1 MKTADQPLQR
11 PPAAL
16 TRSSCR
22 AEWIGTAQDGA
33 SQQAPRT
40 DVDASAELSDREKF
54 VRALSR
60 DSAEGAPRG
69 GNRESS
75 GVMRRRQVKRL
86 GYQAHHIRS
95 LHFRIY
101 LPVTRFGCGDSRR
114 RASSGLVRSHF
125 SCQALR
131 LGSAPVYLL
140 ARPCFCARLLIS
152 LLTGREPLLLGSLQR
167 VRP

>member
-1 MKTADQPLQR
+1 MRLMKTAGQPLQR

-60 DSAEGAPRG
+60 ETAERAPRG
-69 GNRESS
+69 GDRESS
-75 GVMRRRQVKRL
+75 AVMRRRQVKRL
-86 GYQAHHIRS
+86 GYQAHHIPS

-101 LPVTRFGCGDSRR
+101 LPVTRFGSGDSRR
-114 RASSGLVRSHF
+114 ILVSSKPFIVVHACHTIQHAHPREPVGSSG
-125 SCQALR
+125 
-131 LGSAPVYLL
+131 P
-140 ARPCFCARLLIS
+140 
-152 LLTGREPLLLGSLQR
+152 
-167 VRP
+167 

>member
-1 MKTADQPLQR
+1 MRLMKTADQPLQR

-16 TRSSCR
+16 TRSSYR
-22 AEWIGTAQDGA
+22 DEWIGTAQDGA

-60 DSAEGAPRG
+60 DSAQGAPRG
-69 GNRESS
+69 ENRESS

-101 LPVTRFGCGDSRR
+101 LPVTRFGCGDNRRIGLFSADFSR
-114 RASSGLVRSHF
+114 VF
-125 SCQALR
+125 
-131 LGSAPVYLL
+131 
-140 ARPCFCARLLIS
+140 LI
-152 LLTGREPLLLGSLQR
+152 LCHT
-167 VRP
+167 

>member
-1 MKTADQPLQR
+1 MRLMKTADQPVQR

-54 VRALSR
+54 VRALTR

-69 GNRESS
+69 ENRESS
-75 GVMRRRQVKRL
+75 VVMRRRQVKRL

-101 LPVTRFGCGDSRR
+101 LPVTRFGCGDNRRISASR
-114 RASSGLVRSHF
+114 AWAPPPGT
-125 SCQALR
+125 ALGFALIACR
-131 LGSAPVYLL
+131 QSMTDDTRTDTYL
-140 ARPCFCARLLIS
+140 
-152 LLTGREPLLLGSLQR
+152 E
-167 VRP
+167 

>member
-1 MKTADQPLQR
+1 MRLMKTADQPVQR

-16 TRSSCR
+16 ARSSRR

-60 DSAEGAPRG
+60 DSAERAPWG
-69 GNRESS
+69 ENRES
-75 GVMRRRQVKRL
+75 GRVMRRRQVRRL
-86 GYQAHHIRS
+86 GYQAHHITS
-95 LHFRIY
+95 LHFRMY

-114 RASSGLVRSHF
+114 NKTVKHTRV
-125 SCQALR
+125 CE
-131 LGSAPVYLL
+131 
-140 ARPCFCARLLIS
+140 IS
-152 LLTGREPLLLGSLQR
+152 KCKNYK
-167 VRP
+167 V